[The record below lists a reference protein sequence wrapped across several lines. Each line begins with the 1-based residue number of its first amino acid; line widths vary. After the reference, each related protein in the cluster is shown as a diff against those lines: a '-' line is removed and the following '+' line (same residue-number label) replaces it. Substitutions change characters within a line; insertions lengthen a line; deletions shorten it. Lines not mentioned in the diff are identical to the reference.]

1 MKPWLKILIVA
12 VVVGLIGLGIYFVFK
27 PQPLAI
33 EDLPPTSGLPTGELP
48 GSGGQTGGN
57 DSEEPIPPGGEAQA
71 PNKERTLSIISDREV
86 SDFWVSNNE
95 TYYVD
100 LVGKIH
106 KAKINEDE
114 EVSNQALSG
123 PLNKIENDEK
133 GNLVLISFGSPLSP
147 SWTVFDS
154 RDLAFRPLEQD
165 IKLAAWGNKTA
176 EIIAIKELPNRVRQL
191 VFLDADKLSAAPK
204 IILNDFRMESIQII
218 AAGNDS
224 FLIQE
229 LPDSE
234 YGGKI
239 WILNTKTL
247 TLNTLRDSAS
257 NQLVKKGN
265 SNTFFVWSGGNN
277 FEIASNS
284 NLTESFPIPFS
295 TLPQKC
301 GVKDYE
307 AFCFV
312 PQDLGEETM
321 SKFLRNEIFFRDS
334 LYKINTLTEDFEVLN
349 LEGLNNNLLIDGKNP
364 QLAGDSVIFLNRLD
378 KKLYQLTNFR

>member
-12 VVVGLIGLGIYFVFK
+12 IVVGLIGLGIYFVFK
-27 PQPLAI
+27 PQPLVI

-48 GSGGQTGGN
+48 GGGGQTGG
-57 DSEEPIPPGGEAQA
+57 DGSEEPIPPGGETQIS
-71 PNKERTLSIISDREV
+71 KERILSVISDREI

-95 TYYVD
+95 TYYID
-100 LVGKIH
+100 LVGKTY
-106 KAKINEDE
+106 KAKTNEDE

-123 PLNKIENDEK
+123 PLNKIESDEK

-165 IKLAAWGNKTA
+165 IKLAAWGNKAA

-191 VFLDADKLSAAPK
+191 VFLDADKLSASPK

-218 AAGNDS
+218 AVGNDS

-265 SNTFFVWSGGNN
+265 SNTFFVWSGENS
-277 FEIASNS
+277 FEIAKGP

-295 TLPQKC
+295 TPPQKC
-301 GVKDYE
+301 GAKDYE

-312 PQDLGEETM
+312 PQNLGEEAM
-321 SKFLRNEIFFRDS
+321 SKFLKNEIFFRDS
-334 LYKINTLTEDFEVLN
+334 LYKIDTLTENFEVLN
-349 LEGLNNNLLIDGKNP
+349 LESLNNNLLIDGKNP
-364 QLAGDSVIFLNRLD
+364 QLAGDSIVFLNRLD